1 MFSASISTHI
11 NQCDFDVPLR
21 ELGLVHS
28 SIPNGRRLQCRLNA
42 SRSILS
48 RWQYRTHDTRTYDT
62 RALGGNISVSRTF
75 LASLLEWLAK
85 LFIPFCLINAN
96 HLVAGYCTKERS
108 SRKNHCSC
116 ASPKWSRRR
125 TSWYSRDFGR
135 MSRGCSS
142 ISDTTWIRSKM
153 CCNPAST
160 P

>member
-1 MFSASISTHI
+1 MPTQRVTFYPIPMAVSNTRYSHI
-11 NQCDFDVPLR
+11 RHP
-21 ELGLVHS
+21 S
-28 SIPNGRRLQCRLNA
+28 PS
-42 SRSILS
+42 
-48 RWQYRTHDTRTYDT
+48 
-62 RALGGNISVSRTF
+62 NISVSRVF